1 VHDGTIQELSVCL
14 SVCLSVYTCVCASM
28 KGKCWG
34 ICTEAPHPYPRA
46 LKSRDFLIYIR
57 RSKRGK
63 KHINKPLLN
72 EPSFI
77 VIDFYRTLNGINKQT
92 NPYPTRGLRQ
102 LRPHLDQNRTKFE
115 AEYTNLKRF
124 RRTLTHRAHGAP
136 PA

>member
-1 VHDGTIQELSVCL
+1 LNAL
-14 SVCLSVYTCVCASM
+14 R
-28 KGKCWG
+28 
-34 ICTEAPHPYPRA
+34 APWA

-92 NPYPTRGLRQ
+92 NKTNNLSSALFYICYLRSE
-102 LRPHLDQNRTKFE
+102 HL
-115 AEYTNLKRF
+115 
-124 RRTLTHRAHGAP
+124 P
-136 PA
+136 SV